1 VIKNISFVPLRNA
14 HIPEILEIEHGAFST
29 PWSPISFK
37 FEADNPH
44 GLSYVALFEGK
55 VIAYI
60 CADIRT
66 DEGHI
71 LNLAV
76 HHAMR
81 RKGLATFLINM
92 VTDKMRKEGCRYVYL
107 EVRAS
112 NTAARR
118 LYEKLGFKEVGR
130 RRLYYIQPVEDAV
143 LMTLEC

>member
-1 VIKNISFVPLRNA
+1 MNIEFERMRNE
-14 HIPEILEIEHGAFST
+14 HIPEILDIENSSFST
-29 PWSPISFK
+29 PWSPVSFK
-37 FEADNPH
+37 YEVNNQRGF
-44 GLSYVALFEGK
+44 SFVALSEGK

-60 CADIRT
+60 CADMRLE
-66 DEGHI
+66 EGHI

-81 RKGLATFLINM
+81 RMGLATFLVNM
-92 VTDKMRKEGCRYVYL
+92 VADKMRKDGCRYIYL

-118 LYEKLGFKEVGR
+118 LYEKLGFKEAGR
-130 RRLYYIQPVEDAV
+130 RRLYYIEPIEDAI